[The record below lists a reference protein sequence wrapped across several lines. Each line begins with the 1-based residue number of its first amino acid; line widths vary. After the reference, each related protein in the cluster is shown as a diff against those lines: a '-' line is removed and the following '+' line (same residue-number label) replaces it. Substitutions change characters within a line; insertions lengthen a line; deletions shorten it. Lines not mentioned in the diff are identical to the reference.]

1 MCQARAAANPAVG
14 RVPAPAP
21 FWQVAARLPPRAPCL
36 VPLEPHGCLE
46 CLGKEAASLGS
57 ARAEVEPLV
66 PSAPQ
71 ELTLQMNLL
80 ELIRKLQ
87 QRGRQAGKVAL

>member
-1 MCQARAAANPAVG
+1 MVTSSA
-14 RVPAPAP
+14 
-21 FWQVAARLPPRAPCL
+21 W
-36 VPLEPHGCLE
+36 
-46 CLGKEAASLGS
+46 GKEAASLGS
-57 ARAEVEPLV
+57 ARAEADPLG